1 MRELKA
7 TDKITQKMTRDGA
20 VSENLATGEVEH
32 ISSREPETELSASSE
47 ESAGAAADLA
57 LRAAEHHEKKSARKA
72 EKADT
77 QAVRD
82 GSAARQRPSSR
93 LQFTEEERA
102 DPALGKYIDRS
113 DRAADKLDA
122 AKAAIPTKKVLRT
135 ERIFDETAG
144 KGKTQLHF
152 EEVEKRPN
160 GRLRHNPLSRP
171 VHEIAHAAHAKV
183 HEVEQENVGVE
194 AGHKGEVLTE
204 RGLAYGKGKVRA
216 AVHHHR
222 TKPWRDA
229 AKAEQASFKANAD
242 YLYQKALHDDPALAA
257 SNPVSRFLQKQ
268 RIKRNHAKELR
279 QAEKTAKNTAATAK
293 SAAQKAKDAFKETFL
308 YIKHHSR
315 AVLLVIG
322 IGACVALL
330 FGGISSCS
338 MMAGSGVGGV
348 FTSSYLSEDTDMLAA
363 EAAYCELEQEL
374 QYELDHY
381 EALHPGYDE
390 YRFDLDEIEHD
401 PYVLIS
407 ILTAFH
413 EGVFTIDEVQAE
425 LQMLFEKQY
434 ILTQTV
440 EVEVRYRTETRTDSE
455 GNDYDVE
462 VPYNYYICKVK
473 LENFD
478 LSHVPVYIMDEETLS
493 LYAVYMATLGNR
505 EDLFPG
511 SGYVDK
517 YTKPPTTYDNLE
529 GESYSIGNQKKLL
542 TKLAKEKGYTNLV
555 HFLDDGIS
563 GVTMDRP
570 GFVEMIRQLEEGR
583 AAAVFVK
590 DLSRLGR
597 NYIEVGRL
605 TEEFFPEHDIRLVA
619 VSDNIDTAEGENEL
633 APIRNLFNEWYAR
646 DISKKRRISNKIKGN
661 AGEPMGQP
669 PYGYIKDPDNS
680 KRWIVDDEA
689 AQVVRRIYGMTLDG
703 LGTEQIAAQLELEG
717 ILTPRAYWL
726 QKGIKRPGK
735 GKQQPPTKWNS
746 STITKI
752 LSLQEYCGDILN
764 FKTYS
769 KSYKNKKRIEND
781 RENWVIFKNV
791 HESIIDRA
799 VWEQVQQKRGKI
811 RKRRTNDGERNM
823 FSGLLVCADCG
834 NNLHF
839 HFNQGNPDIKYFNCS
854 NYKGNRGTCTST
866 HYVRVDFLEQVV
878 LGEIKRLTRF
888 ASHYEDDFV
897 KAVMGSTLESV
908 ELDRRLKQK
917 DLASLQARD
926 EELDGLFERIYED
939 NVSGKLSDDRFAKM
953 SRRYEQEQKELAEKI
968 KALRS
973 EMDKLGNKAMTS
985 DMFISTVRKYTRAKK
1000 LTPRMMNELI
1010 DRIEVHQAEKINGKW
1025 EQRLIIHYNCVGA
1038 IFIPDVFPLPAPQV
1052 SVNTRK
1058 GVVVN
1063 YAPCQ
1068 IAI

>member
-102 DPALGKYIDRS
+102 DSALGKYIDRS
-113 DRAADKLDA
+113 DRAADRLDA
-122 AKAAIPTKKVLRT
+122 AK
-135 ERIFDETAG
+135 
-144 KGKTQLHF
+144 
-152 EEVEKRPN
+152 
-160 GRLRHNPLSRP
+160 
-171 VHEIAHAAHAKV
+171 
-183 HEVEQENVGVE
+183 
-194 AGHKGEVLTE
+194 
-204 RGLAYGKGKVRA
+204 A

-242 YLYQKALHDDPALAA
+242 YIYQKALHDDPALAA

-268 RIKRNHAKELR
+268 RIKRNYAKELR

-348 FTSSYLSEDTDMLAA
+348 FTSSYLSEDADMLAA

-390 YRFDLDEIEHD
+390 YHFDLDEIEHD

-413 EGVFTIDEVQAE
+413 EGVFTIDAVQAE

-517 YTKPPTTYDNLE
+517 YTKPPTTYDIPPSALE
-529 GESYSIGNQKKLL
+529 DETFAALITEAEKYIGYPYVWGGSNPNTSFDCSGFVSWVL
-542 TKLAKEKGYTNLV
+542 TQ
-555 HFLDDGIS
+555 S
-563 GVTMDRP
+563 GVCNTGRLGAQGLYNISTPVSSANARP
-570 GFVEMIRQLEEGR
+570 GDLIFFVGTYDTPGVSHVGIYVGGGKMLHCGDPIQYADINTSYWQSHFYAFGR
-583 AAAVFVK
+583 
-590 DLSRLGR
+590 
-597 NYIEVGRL
+597 
-605 TEEFFPEHDIRLVA
+605 
-619 VSDNIDTAEGENEL
+619 
-633 APIRNLFNEWYAR
+633 
-646 DISKKRRISNKIKGN
+646 
-661 AGEPMGQP
+661 P
-669 PYGYIKDPDNS
+669 PYN
-680 KRWIVDDEA
+680 
-689 AQVVRRIYGMTLDG
+689 
-703 LGTEQIAAQLELEG
+703 
-717 ILTPRAYWL
+717 
-726 QKGIKRPGK
+726 
-735 GKQQPPTKWNS
+735 
-746 STITKI
+746 
-752 LSLQEYCGDILN
+752 
-764 FKTYS
+764 
-769 KSYKNKKRIEND
+769 
-781 RENWVIFKNV
+781 
-791 HESIIDRA
+791 
-799 VWEQVQQKRGKI
+799 
-811 RKRRTNDGERNM
+811 
-823 FSGLLVCADCG
+823 
-834 NNLHF
+834 
-839 HFNQGNPDIKYFNCS
+839 
-854 NYKGNRGTCTST
+854 
-866 HYVRVDFLEQVV
+866 
-878 LGEIKRLTRF
+878 
-888 ASHYEDDFV
+888 
-897 KAVMGSTLESV
+897 
-908 ELDRRLKQK
+908 
-917 DLASLQARD
+917 
-926 EELDGLFERIYED
+926 
-939 NVSGKLSDDRFAKM
+939 
-953 SRRYEQEQKELAEKI
+953 
-968 KALRS
+968 
-973 EMDKLGNKAMTS
+973 
-985 DMFISTVRKYTRAKK
+985 
-1000 LTPRMMNELI
+1000 
-1010 DRIEVHQAEKINGKW
+1010 
-1025 EQRLIIHYNCVGA
+1025 
-1038 IFIPDVFPLPAPQV
+1038 
-1052 SVNTRK
+1052 
-1058 GVVVN
+1058 
-1063 YAPCQ
+1063 
-1068 IAI
+1068 